1 MQGVPTGATR
11 AREILDEETTTANS
25 AIQLTEDRRTIV
37 QLDPDHPG
45 FRDPEYR
52 ERRNAIAQI
61 AHDFEPGT
69 PVPNAPYVKE
79 EHAVWRVIR
88 EALGPAQSRHACEEY
103 LRVSDELDLSL
114 DRIPQ
119 LGDVSSRLQA
129 KTGFRLEPVGG
140 LVHPK
145 VFLSTLGDGIFLSTQ
160 YIRHHS
166 TPLYTPEPDVVHELL
181 GHACTLASPLFC
193 ELNRLVGLAAARATN
208 HEGLERLGRVYWFSI
223 EFGVLREAGVLKAY
237 GAGLLSSAG
246 ELEAMHDAELRP
258 FDPELMERQEYDV
271 TQYQPVLFAADSMG
285 EMVDVLTGYLT
296 GWRD

>member
-1 MQGVPTGATR
+1 MQGVPNGVIR
-11 AREILDEETTTANS
+11 ARGSLDDETTAANS
-25 AIQLTEDRRTIV
+25 AIRITEDRRTIV

-45 FRDPEYR
+45 FRDADYR
-52 ERRNAIAQI
+52 ARRNAIAQI

-69 PVPNAPYVKE
+69 PVPDAPYVDE
-79 EHAVWRVIR
+79 EHAVWRAIR
-88 EALGPAQSRHACEEY
+88 EALAPAHARHACAEY
-103 LRVSDELDLSL
+103 LRIAGELGLPSDH
-114 DRIPQ
+114 IPQ
-119 LGDVSSRLQA
+119 LGHVSTRLQA
-129 KTGFRLEPVGG
+129 MTGFRLEPVGG

-145 VFLSTLGDGIFLSTQ
+145 VFLSTLGDGTFLSTQ

-193 ELNRLVGLAAARATN
+193 ELNRLVGLAAARATT

-223 EFGVLREAGVLKAY
+223 EFGVFRERGALKAY

-258 FDPELMERQEYDV
+258 FEPDLMERQDYDV
-271 TQYQPVLFAADSMG
+271 TRYQPVLFAAESQG

>member
-1 MQGVPTGATR
+1 MQGVPTDSSRSQAIVDDR
-11 AREILDEETTTANS
+11 TTTANS

-37 QLDPDHPG
+37 RLDPDHPG
-45 FRDPEYR
+45 FRDLEYR

-69 PVPNAPYVKE
+69 PVPDAPYVDE
-79 EHAVWRVIR
+79 EHAVWRAIR
-88 EALGPAQSRHACEEY
+88 DALAPAQQRNACAEY
-103 LRVSDELDLSL
+103 LRVADELDLPGE
-114 DRIPQ
+114 RIPQ
-119 LGDVSSRLQA
+119 LAEVSGRLQA
-129 KTGFRLEPVGG
+129 MTGFRLEPVGG

-145 VFLSTLGDGIFLSTQ
+145 VFLSTLADGVFLSTQ

-166 TPLYTPEPDVVHELL
+166 TPLYTPEPDVVHELI

-193 ELNRLVGLAAARATN
+193 ELNRLVGLAAARAAT
-208 HEGLERLGRVYWFSI
+208 HEGLERLGRVYWFSV
-223 EFGVLREAGVLKAY
+223 EFGVLRERGALKAY

-246 ELEAMHDAELRP
+246 ELEAMHDAELLP
-258 FDPELMERQEYDV
+258 FEPERMERQDYDV

-285 EMVDVLTGYLT
+285 EMVDVLTGYLA